1 MQIRIVEEFLVC
13 FEDRSLWC
21 IGLLLELRLK
31 RLQLVP
37 RLRNRSFQ
45 SPLLLAGIGSVLN
58 NPHLLAPKLEDVP
71 NSQAGRGSDTIQN
84 IRIAGVRSPH
94 WFWLRCCDRNRSG
107 SRDFFVQATLDHRS
121 QYAN

>member
-13 FEDRSLWC
+13 FEDRSLWS

-31 RLQLVP
+31 RLELVLG
-37 RLRNRSFQ
+37 LRNRTFQ

-58 NPHLLAPKLEDVP
+58 NPHLLAPKLEDVTD
-71 NSQAGRGSDTIQN
+71 SQAGRGSDTIQK

-94 WFWLRCCDRNRSG
+94 WSWLRRCGRNRSG
-107 SRDFFVQATLDHRS
+107 RRDFLV
-121 QYAN
+121 